1 MSEYGRLFQQVAD
14 IRREIKKLVP
24 GANTNTLEEAR
35 KSCGGSCE
43 RLLLRWERLEC
54 WMKDVDD

>member
-14 IRREIKKLVP
+14 IRQEIKEQIP
-24 GANTNTLEEAR
+24 GANTNTLEEAQ
-35 KSCGGSCE
+35 KSCNGRCE
-43 RLLLRWERLEC
+43 RLLRRWELLER